1 MGHPPHCI
9 IQKGKKIMGLFTNK
23 KKICPI
29 CGNPT
34 PRLFPQ
40 EFDGQPICKEC
51 EKNIDLPREVL
62 NSMTMHDFRE
72 YLAAYE
78 ENKILRS
85 VFHATYHYGGD
96 SLFSKECIVLDE
108 ANGLIRLKDS
118 ENCWVIEKQYLKS
131 FRILEDNNV
140 LFESGEGT
148 LNHYMSEI
156 PTRVRALESL
166 VMAYYAEKSAYERR
180 RDFERLRNINESEE
194 ERRERERI
202 DNDYSLRFH
211 VPELFQ
217 NFRVEI
223 TFTHRYWT
231 WYEEK
236 SSAPVFDEWY
246 PSVDDYLEKYKEK
259 TDELQLLADKLMQMI
274 DPSAGKTQICSAETI
289 TIPVSGIASVDTVAE
304 IKKYKELLE
313 QGIITEEEFS
323 MKKKQLLGI

>member
-1 MGHPPHCI
+1 
-9 IQKGKKIMGLFTNK
+9 MGLFANK
-23 KKICPI
+23 KKLCPI
-29 CGNPT
+29 CGNFT
-34 PRLFPQ
+34 PGLFPQ
-40 EFDGQPICKEC
+40 KFEGQPICKEC
-51 EKNIDLPREVL
+51 ENKIDLPREML
-62 NSMTMHDFRE
+62 SSMTLADFRE
-72 YLAAYE
+72 YIAAYE
-78 ENKILRS
+78 ENKTLWS
-85 VFHATYHYGGD
+85 VFHATYNYGGY
-96 SLFSKECIVLDE
+96 SLFSKECLVLDE
-108 ANGLIRLKDS
+108 ENGLIRLKNS
-118 ENCWVIEKQYLKS
+118 ENSWVIEKQYLKS

-156 PTRVRALESL
+156 PTRVRALEPL
-166 VMAYYAEKSAYERR
+166 VVAFYAEKSAYERR

-211 VPELFQ
+211 APELFQ

-223 TFTHRYWT
+223 TFTHQYWT

-246 PSVDDYLEKYKEK
+246 PSIDDYLKKYKEK

-274 DPSAGKTQICSAETI
+274 DPDAGKTQIGSAETI
-289 TIPVSGIASVDTVAE
+289 TVSSSGTVSVDTVAE